1 MRRTVVIA
9 AAAVVAAVLVVLVVA
24 QLVLPGVAAQEVR
37 DDLSPRGT
45 VLDVKV
51 SAFPA
56 IKLLWHD
63 ADRVVIRMATYRSS
77 SGGGLGG
84 SLAQTAG
91 VRSMDVS
98 VQEVDLGRLVL
109 HDAMLHKRGVQL
121 TGTATVTEAALRQA
135 VPFLQGVQP
144 VASGD
149 GRLKLRGS
157 ASFLGLSASITA
169 TVAAQNGELLVAPDV
184 PFGGL
189 ATIRLFSHPNVY
201 VEGVSATAAPGGFTM
216 SGQATVQ

>member
-9 AAAVVAAVLVVLVVA
+9 VGVVVLVVLFVLVVA

-37 DDLSPRGT
+37 DDLSPHGT

-56 IKLLWHD
+56 IKLLWHR
-63 ADRVVIRMATYRSS
+63 ADRVVIRMATYRAS

-98 VQEVDLGRLVL
+98 AQEADLGRLVL
-109 HDAMLHKRGVQL
+109 HDVMLRKRGDQL
-121 TGTATVTEAALRQA
+121 TGSATVTEAALRQA

-144 VASGD
+144 IASSD
-149 GRLKLRGS
+149 GRLTLRGT
-157 ASFLGLSASITA
+157 AAFLGLSASISA
-169 TVAAQNGELLVAPDV
+169 TVTAQNGELLIAPDV

-201 VEGVSATAAPGGFTM
+201 VEGVSATDAPGGFTV
-216 SGQATVQ
+216 SGQATVH